1 MYPEFIIAINKSHQ
15 YVEVGDRGCGAPT
28 ARRRWLQ
35 VNQVKKAI
43 FVTAES
49 VEP

>member
-15 YVEVGDRGCGAPT
+15 YEEVGDRSCGVPT
-28 ARRRWLQ
+28 ARRKWLQ
-35 VNQVKKAI
+35 GIQVLNAI
-43 FVTAES
+43 SVTAKS